1 METTK
6 KYPLENTI
14 DIKGYIILA
23 NDYGDLLKR
32 TKAMYSDDYVVFYL
46 EQQKG
51 GLDVN

>member
-1 METTK
+1 MEK
-6 KYPLENTI
+6 SVGIYLANR
-14 DIKGYIILA
+14 GYIILA